1 LGPLQNDQKAA
12 LKLLA
17 SQYLGQRKMEE
28 ALVILRFLID
38 HAPGDAATSI
48 ALAYAQIEI
57 QRYEEALATLSQ
69 LKDSEQQTVHL
80 LRGKALLQLGLNPE
94 AESAFAAFRALRAA
108 KAQVSR

>member
-1 LGPLQNDQKAA
+1 MGQLRNDQKAA

-17 SQYLGQRKMEE
+17 GQYLGQRKMEE

-38 HAPGDAATSI
+38 RAPEDAGTSI

-57 QRYEEALATLSQ
+57 HKYEDALTTLSL
-69 LKDSEQQTVHL
+69 LKDSQQQTVHL

-108 KAQVSR
+108 KALVSR